1 MDKKKIKIAVI
12 STAGILL
19 AGTGI
24 WFGVTKLQKAT
35 VSVYSMNEL
44 SQSVFGDMPS
54 LEGSV
59 SSNVSQQVH
68 LADKQIVSQVFVK
81 EGQEVKEGDPL
92 LSYDMTLVNL
102 DLEMEKLNKQQLEIK
117 KKGLEQELQK
127 LKEDKS
133 QMASTKKSYEL
144 QPLNQTSEQPSNPE
158 NSEGEDTGA
167 GNGTDNGTAT
177 PPGENPPG
185 EQGEEGGGETVTPP
199 NGEETPDNGANQET
213 PDTEKPSGA
222 YRRLYRDVTLPS
234 TEFPDDDAIIENA
247 IPYKRMGE
255 NSAYDVY
262 LCKQNVLIQ
271 GAFLNQLAGF
281 DESGERVRDP
291 YSCILEVRSEDCI
304 DGVLLASM
312 TLDGSVLENS
322 VEPSAWFAT
331 SLGKNQWE
339 ELLPQEP
346 QDDTWEELPD
356 GMGNMMPEED
366 IIGGYSKEE
375 LEKAIGEKE
384 REISTAALDIKEAQL
399 KIQKV
404 EQQLQ
409 EETVKST
416 VNGVVKTVGDP
427 AKGEIDG
434 EPFMVV
440 ESSGG
445 VYIQGVVAENVL
457 DKVKAGQILTGMG
470 YESMMG
476 FEAEVKEVSPYPQD
490 NYSMGGD
497 REMSYYPFTAF
508 IKDSTGLKDNEMVS
522 LDVPQEDNSIQGIFI
537 SKQFIRNKDG
547 KDFVYKEGKNGKLE
561 KQTVKTGQIFYGELV
576 EIKEGITEED
586 YLAFPYGKKVKDG
599 AKVKRSEISE
609 LYNMY

>member
-144 QPLNQTSEQPSNPE
+144 QPLNQTSEQPSNQE

-185 EQGEEGGGETVTPP
+185 EQGEEGSGETVTPP

-222 YRRLYRDVTLPS
+222 YQRLYRDVTLPS
-234 TEFPDDDAIIENA
+234 TEFPDDDAIIEHAN
-247 IPYKRMGE
+247 PYKRMGE

-291 YSCILEVRSEDCI
+291 YSCILEVRSEDCT

>member
-1 MDKKKIKIAVI
+1 
-12 STAGILL
+12 
-19 AGTGI
+19 
-24 WFGVTKLQKAT
+24 
-35 VSVYSMNEL
+35 
-44 SQSVFGDMPS
+44 
-54 LEGSV
+54 
-59 SSNVSQQVH
+59 
-68 LADKQIVSQVFVK
+68 
-81 EGQEVKEGDPL
+81 
-92 LSYDMTLVNL
+92 
-102 DLEMEKLNKQQLEIK
+102 
-117 KKGLEQELQK
+117 
-127 LKEDKS
+127 
-133 QMASTKKSYEL
+133 
-144 QPLNQTSEQPSNPE
+144 
-158 NSEGEDTGA
+158 
-167 GNGTDNGTAT
+167 
-177 PPGENPPG
+177 
-185 EQGEEGGGETVTPP
+185 
-199 NGEETPDNGANQET
+199 
-213 PDTEKPSGA
+213 
-222 YRRLYRDVTLPS
+222 
-234 TEFPDDDAIIENA
+234 
-247 IPYKRMGE
+247 
-255 NSAYDVY
+255 
-262 LCKQNVLIQ
+262 
-271 GAFLNQLAGF
+271 
-281 DESGERVRDP
+281 
-291 YSCILEVRSEDCI
+291 
-304 DGVLLASM
+304 
-312 TLDGSVLENS
+312 
-322 VEPSAWFAT
+322 
-331 SLGKNQWE
+331 
-339 ELLPQEP
+339 
-346 QDDTWEELPD
+346 
-356 GMGNMMPEED
+356 MMPEED